1 MGVAELTSTF
11 GRPAVSGLMDL
22 LDALLSSL
30 AWLVYPVVI
39 PVPALLILGP
49 TAWGTV
55 RWSRRRR
62 EQTLPPPLFTQPW
75 AWIGWAAVG
84 LFAFITIGVAV
95 FAWQPALILAAWLV
109 VPLGVILSALLRAR
123 HPRRTLTHGET

>member
-1 MGVAELTSTF
+1 
-11 GRPAVSGLMDL
+11 MDL
-22 LDALLSSL
+22 LESLLGPL
-30 AWLVYPVVI
+30 LWLVFPFVI

-49 TAWGTV
+49 TAWGIV